1 MPSKNETL
9 RRDRTRQIGQKPSF
23 GWQNRSEVIAQL
35 RDELLRAQQQLA
47 VETDEKTRARLQQ
60 IISNLQHTVASK

>member
-9 RRDRTRQIGQKPSF
+9 RRERTRQIGQKPSF
-23 GWQNRSEVIAQL
+23 GRQNRSEVITQL

>member
-23 GWQNRSEVIAQL
+23 GQQNRSEVIAQL

-60 IISNLQHTVASK
+60 IISNLQQYGCQ